1 MKLVELLKNVEYELL
16 AGDAN
21 IEIKSLTSDS
31 RKVGPGTA
39 FVAIVGAVSDGHSY
53 IPATLESGVSAIV
66 VQEGAS
72 FDLELIKDKA
82 CLIQVKNSRLA
93 LAYMSQEYFGRPQD
107 EMTII
112 GITGT
117 KGKTTTTYMIRE
129 ILEACGHKTGLIG
142 TIETIIGDVHTQS
155 KNTTPESYT
164 LHETFRKMLDA
175 GIKTVVMEVSSQALK
190 LDRTAGIIFDY
201 AIFTNLSPDHIGPN
215 EHESFEEYMECK
227 AMLFRQ
233 SKIGIFNADDPYS
246 KKMIEKASCQIQTY
260 GLEHEADFKASNMAL
275 YSSKGKIGL
284 TFDCSCIEERLT
296 LNMPGKF
303 SVYNALCAISVAK
316 NLGAPDSMIVK
327 GLADSRV
334 KGRIELV
341 DISDRFSIIIDY
353 AHNAIA
359 LKSILETLRDYNPG
373 RIVTIFGCGGNRSRE
388 RRFEMGEVSGQ
399 LSDFTIIT
407 SDNPRFEDPLDII
420 KDIKVGIEKTS
431 KNYIEIPDRADA
443 VLYAIENA
451 KEGDIIVLAGK
462 GHENYQEIK
471 GVKHHMEEAELIMD
485 AVDKLKAKGI
495 NV

>member
-1 MKLVELLKNVEYELL
+1 MSMVAAPKREFRGAWIQCVNGQFLGMSTDKMQQTLRYQLDELQKDGVKAVMEIPTYPYDSEYKAQGMSKQIFQDKLFRNRLAREL
-16 AGDAN
+16 D
-21 IEIKSLTSDS
+21 
-31 RKVGPGTA
+31 
-39 FVAIVGAVSDGHSY
+39 AIVTFSDYPRIFGQRTIRISNGIDFEHVS
-53 IPATLESGVSAIV
+53 
-66 VQEGAS
+66 
-72 FDLELIKDKA
+72 
-82 CLIQVKNSRLA
+82 
-93 LAYMSQEYFGRPQD
+93 M
-107 EMTII
+107 
-112 GITGT
+112 
-117 KGKTTTTYMIRE
+117 KTTVNDTSQT
-129 ILEACGHKTGLIG
+129 LNLIG
-142 TIETIIGDVHTQS
+142 VAEIHRWHG
-155 KNTTPESYT
+155 
-164 LHETFRKMLDA
+164 F
-175 GIKTVVMEVSSQALK
+175 
-190 LDRTAGIIFDY
+190 DR
-201 AIFTNLSPDHIGPN
+201 L
-215 EHESFEEYMECK
+215 
-227 AMLFRQ
+227 
-233 SKIGIFNADDPYS
+233 
-246 KKMIEKASCQIQTY
+246 
-260 GLEHEADFKASNMAL
+260 
-275 YSSKGKIGL
+275 
-284 TFDCSCIEERLT
+284 
-296 LNMPGKF
+296 
-303 SVYNALCAISVAK
+303 
-316 NLGAPDSMIVK
+316 VK